1 MLKCEVLLNEEKEAD
16 DDDDATAFVLWPR
29 GNECPERTPTPP
41 QTPSFES
48 SVTMA
53 ICGFRESVLVRGVVR
68 AEQTEGEKGGCFTL
82 RMQISDSALI
92 SDCKLCNLCTSRG
105 GICWIGGDERG
116 KNGCCSI
123 IRSVGMAG
131 RQDGS
136 LISTQIRRVKRFCLL
151 CVFGLI
157 ISKLDPTRSLTV
169 TVRTRMAAP
178 QMPRF
183 DSDAI
188 VAFAMGMFGWELRSG
203 IHRCERRGHV
213 VQVARR
219 F

>member
-1 MLKCEVLLNEEKEAD
+1 MSAERMVVVLLYGPWARQVRKE
-16 DDDDATAFVLWPR
+16 
-29 GNECPERTPTPP
+29 G
-41 QTPSFES
+41 S
-48 SVTMA
+48 
-53 ICGFRESVLVRGVVR
+53 
-68 AEQTEGEKGGCFTL
+68 
-82 RMQISDSALI
+82 
-92 SDCKLCNLCTSRG
+92 
-105 GICWIGGDERG
+105 
-116 KNGCCSI
+116 
-123 IRSVGMAG
+123 
-131 RQDGS
+131 RQDDGR